1 MHEPK
6 TNHFYLSLISSSE
19 IEGVSQHTS
28 FTLFTAMA
36 PHGSRFVWTPEW
48 LHY

>member
-6 TNHFYLSLISSSE
+6 TNYFYLSLNSSSE

-28 FTLFTAMA
+28 FISFTAMA
-36 PHGSRFVWTPEW
+36 PHGSRFV
-48 LHY
+48 